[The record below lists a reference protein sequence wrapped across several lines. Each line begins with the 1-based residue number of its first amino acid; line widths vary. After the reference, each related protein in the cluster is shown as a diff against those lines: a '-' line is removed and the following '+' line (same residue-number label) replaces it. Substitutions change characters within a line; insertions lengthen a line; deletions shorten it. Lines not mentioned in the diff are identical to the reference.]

1 VLSTRQE
8 QLALAEQGLSR
19 LERLRRSAAFSQARF
34 EDQQRAVAIARAEL
48 RSARAAIGR
57 ADADYELARIEAE
70 RAQVTAPYPG
80 VVVRR
85 IVEAG
90 AYAQS
95 GDPLVRLVSD
105 ADLEVE
111 ADVPARRLAGLAPG
125 ATVRLELADGSAHD
139 ARVRAILPEEN
150 PQTRT
155 RRVRFV
161 PDFREPDGRR
171 ASGQSVTV
179 QVPVGVQRQVLSVH
193 KDAVIRQDD
202 GAVVYVF
209 ADGKAE
215 VRTVRLG
222 LEIGPRFEVLDGL
235 APGALAVVRGNERL
249 RPGQSLTIAER
260 RGPSGANGG
269 GGGSGSGGDS

>member
-1 VLSTRQE
+1 VQATRQE

-19 LERLRRSAAFSQARF
+19 LERLRSSAAFSQARY
-34 EDQQRAVAIARAEL
+34 EDQQRQVAIARAEL

-57 ADADYELARIEAE
+57 ADADYQLARIQAE

-80 VVVRR
+80 VVVNR

-125 ATVRLELADGSAHD
+125 TRVKLDLADGTRHEAT
-139 ARVRAILPEEN
+139 VRAILPEEN

-161 PDFREPDGRR
+161 PEFREPDHRR

-179 QVPVGVQRQVLSVH
+179 QVPVGAQRQVLSVH

-202 GAVVYVF
+202 GAVVYLF
-209 ADGKAE
+209 ADGQAE
-215 VRTVRLG
+215 IRQVRLG
-222 LEIGPRFEVLDGL
+222 IEIGPRFEVLDGL
-235 APGALAVVRGNERL
+235 EPGALAVVRGNERL
-249 RPGQSLTIAER
+249 RPGQPLTIAER
-260 RGPSGANGG
+260 RGPSGEADA
-269 GGGSGSGGDS
+269 GGGS